1 MASIAKVVVEI
12 SLDREFDYRIPAH
25 LQASIR
31 VGSQVNVPF
40 QSRELRGF
48 VVGLADHSAFGD
60 KLKDIAGVVGD
71 KPLIP
76 DPIMKLAY
84 WIADYYCA
92 PIEHAVRTVLPSAVR
107 KRGAQHK
114 KQLVVSLNV
123 DAKNVDGA
131 SSSVPEERQPLT
143 APLLA
148 LVESTRLA
156 QPNGAGS
163 SVYEERRINYF
174 DAREPVGNET
184 GNLPHWR
191 QEGTTYF
198 VTFRLGD
205 SLPQMKLNQW
215 KAELAVWLREHPEPH
230 DEATRREYYE
240 LFPARFQNWLDQGM
254 GSCIL
259 AQPDVKQIV
268 EDALRHFD
276 GDRYTLREYVVM
288 PNHVHLLLSPL
299 GENLLSEILHSLK
312 SFTANKI
319 NKQLEAKL
327 EPVWQHESFDHIVRS
342 PGQVE
347 RIRQYI
353 RDNPKS
359 VDGASSPV
367 PEERQALTDPIF
379 AQKEPTLAPQSN
391 GAGSSVYE
399 KLPPKQRLVI
409 ETLQQHG
416 AMTLS
421 ELKERTGC
429 SESPIR
435 TLEKNGLVKIGEETI
450 LRDPHAGL
458 ELLRTQPFNL
468 MVEQK
473 TALES
478 INASMDQE
486 KPGVV
491 LLHGVTGSGK
501 TEVYLQAIQ
510 HALDKG
516 QGAIVLVPEI
526 SLTPQTVDRFR
537 SRFGDCVAVLHSSLS
552 DGERH
557 DEWHR
562 IRNGE
567 AKIVVGARS
576 ALFSPIEHPGLI
588 VVDEEHEPT
597 YKQDESPRY
606 NARDVAVMR
615 GHLENC
621 CVVLGSATPA
631 MESFHNVREGRY
643 ELAEMLMRVDD
654 RSMPLMRV
662 VDMRIEAEK
671 EGRPTIF
678 SAELVQAIYD
688 RLDQR
693 EQVILFLNRRGFS
706 SSLQCEQCGYVAECS
721 ECSVSMTYHKKAH
734 KLLCHI
740 CGAEE
745 QVPPHC
751 PECRDP
757 GFKYPGMGT
766 ERIEEILAKLC
777 PKAKVARMDSD
788 TMRKKDS
795 YRTVLDQFRTGKI
808 DILLGT
814 QMIAK
819 GLDFPNVTLVGVLY
833 ADMSLN
839 MPDFRAGER
848 TFQLLTQVAGRAGR
862 GEKAGEV
869 IVQAYTPH
877 HPAIQAARRLDYTG
891 FCDQDLEFRRELSYP
906 PFSHLVLL
914 TFKGES
920 EQEVMQT
927 AAGFFQ
933 TLGKILPPSV
943 KHSPPLPAPLAR
955 AKGHYR
961 YQIMLRCE
969 HTVKMTRP
977 IRHVLASLK
986 MPKGVTCT
994 VDVDALSLL

>member
-25 LQASIR
+25 LQSSIH

-40 QSRELRGF
+40 KSRELRGF
-48 VVGLADHSAFGD
+48 VVGLSTYSAFGD
-60 KLKDIAGVVGD
+60 KLKEIAGVVGD

-76 DPIMKLAY
+76 DPIMNLAY
-84 WIADYYCA
+84 WVAEYYCA

-107 KRGAQHK
+107 KRGAKHK
-114 KQLVVSLNV
+114 KQLLVSPT
-123 DAKNVDGA
+123 GR
-131 SSSVPEERQPLT
+131 VPEKISAKQ
-143 APLLA
+143 
-148 LVESTRLA
+148 
-156 QPNGAGS
+156 
-163 SVYEERRINYF
+163 
-174 DAREPVGNET
+174 DAI
-184 GNLPHWR
+184 
-191 QEGTTYF
+191 
-198 VTFRLGD
+198 
-205 SLPQMKLNQW
+205 
-215 KAELAVWLREHPEPH
+215 
-230 DEATRREYYE
+230 
-240 LFPARFQNWLDQGM
+240 FQ
-254 GSCIL
+254 
-259 AQPDVKQIV
+259 
-268 EDALRHFD
+268 
-276 GDRYTLREYVVM
+276 TL
-288 PNHVHLLLSPL
+288 
-299 GENLLSEILHSLK
+299 
-312 SFTANKI
+312 
-319 NKQLEAKL
+319 
-327 EPVWQHESFDHIVRS
+327 
-342 PGQVE
+342 
-347 RIRQYI
+347 
-353 RDNPKS
+353 
-359 VDGASSPV
+359 
-367 PEERQALTDPIF
+367 
-379 AQKEPTLAPQSN
+379 KE
-391 GAGSSVYE
+391 
-399 KLPPKQRLVI
+399 
-409 ETLQQHG
+409 HG
-416 AMTLS
+416 AMMLS
-421 ELKERTGC
+421 ELKERAGC
-429 SESPIR
+429 SDSPIR
-435 TLEKNGLVKIGEETI
+435 TLEKNGLVKIEASTI
-450 LRDPHAGL
+450 QRDPHAGL
-458 ELLRTQPFNL
+458 ELLRTKPFDL
-468 MVEQK
+468 MAEQQ
-473 TALES
+473 TALET
-478 INASMDQE
+478 INASMDKK
-486 KPGVV
+486 KPGTV

-510 HALDKG
+510 HALDKA

-526 SLTPQTVDRFR
+526 ALTPQTVDRFR

-567 AKIVVGARS
+567 AQIAIGARS
-576 ALFSPIEHPGLI
+576 ALFAPIENVGLI

-631 MESFHNVREGRY
+631 LESFNNVREGRY

-654 RSMPLMRV
+654 RSMPIMRI

-678 SAELVQAIYD
+678 SGELVQAIYD
-688 RLDQR
+688 RLNNK

-721 ECSVSMTYHKKAH
+721 ECSVSMTYHKRAH

-745 QVPPHC
+745 KVPPRC
-751 PECRDP
+751 PECGDP
-757 GFKYPGMGT
+757 DFKYAGMGT
-766 ERIEEILAKLC
+766 EKIEEILEKLC
-777 PKAKVARMDSD
+777 PGAKVARMDSD

-795 YRTVLDQFRTGKI
+795 YRTVLDKFRTGKL

-862 GEKAGEV
+862 GEISGEV

-891 FCDQDLEFRRELSYP
+891 FCDQDLEFRRELAYP

-920 EQEVMQT
+920 EMEVQQT
-927 AAGFFQ
+927 ADRFSEALEQ
-933 TLGKILPPSV
+933 ILPESV
-943 KHSPPLPAPLAR
+943 KHSPAVPAPLAR

-961 YQIMLRCE
+961 FQIMLRCE
-969 HTVKMTRP
+969 HTVRMTKP
-977 IRHVLASLK
+977 IRHVLSCFK
-986 MPKGVTCT
+986 MPKTVTCT

>member
-1 MASIAKVVVEI
+1 VSLAPGRTTVPAMASIAKVVVEI
-12 SLDREFDYRIPAH
+12 SLDREFDYRIPAR
-25 LQASIR
+25 LQSAIQ
-31 VGSQVNVPF
+31 VGTQVVVPF
-40 QSRELRGF
+40 KSRELRGF
-48 VVGLADHSAFGD
+48 VVGLANHSAFGD
-60 KLKDIAGVVGD
+60 KLKEIAGVVGD

-114 KQLVVSLNV
+114 KQLVVSLVNV
-123 DAKNVDGA
+123 DATPSSRIPARGHSSERDEGVA
-131 SSSVPEERQPLT
+131 STLGPV
-143 APLLA
+143 
-148 LVESTRLA
+148 
-156 QPNGAGS
+156 
-163 SVYEERRINYF
+163 NYF
-174 DAREPVGNET
+174 DPNEPIAHLPG

-191 QEGTTYF
+191 QDGTTYF

-205 SLPQMKLNQW
+205 SLPREKLEQW
-215 KAELAVWLREHPEPH
+215 TRERDAWLAENPRPEVEHV
-230 DEATRREYYE
+230 DATPSSRLIEWQREYRN
-240 LFPARFQNWLDQGM
+240 RFTERIEQWLDAGS
-254 GSCIL
+254 GSCVLGNPAVREI
-259 AQPDVKQIV
+259 ACAV
-268 EDALRHFD
+268 FNNMD
-276 GDRYTLREYVVM
+276 GIQYHLHGYVVM
-288 PNHVHLLLSPL
+288 PNHVHVLVSPL
-299 GENLLSEILHSLK
+299 GDRTLSEIIQAWK
-312 SFTANKI
+312 SVSSRQIK
-319 NKQLEAKL
+319 KL
-327 EPVWQHESFDHIVRS
+327 TGQADAVWQKESFDHIVRNAES
-342 PGQVE
+342 LDKF
-347 RIRQYI
+347 RQYI
-353 RDNPKS
+353 EENPKNLHP
-359 VDGASSPV
+359 DRYALHTATGASRLRL
-367 PEERQALTDPIF
+367 ERDGGVAS
-379 AQKEPTLAPQSN
+379 TLPD
-391 GAGSSVYE
+391 
-399 KLPPKQRLVI
+399 KQRLVI
-409 ETLQQHG
+409 DALQLHG

-429 SESPIR
+429 SESPVR
-435 TLEKNGLVKIGEETI
+435 TLEKNGLVKIEESTI
-450 LRDPHAGL
+450 LRDPHAGM
-458 ELLRTQPFNL
+458 ELLRTRPFAL
-468 MVEQK
+468 MTEQQ
-473 TALES
+473 TALEK
-478 INASMDQE
+478 INAAMDRE

-510 HALDKG
+510 HALDQGK
-516 QGAIVLVPEI
+516 GAIVLVPEI
-526 SLTPQTVDRFR
+526 ALTPQTVDRFR

-552 DGERH
+552 EGERH

-567 AKIVVGARS
+567 AQIAIGARS
-576 ALFSPIEHPGLI
+576 ALFSPIENPGLI
-588 VVDEEHEPT
+588 VVDEEHEAT

-621 CVVLGSATPA
+621 CVVLGSATPS
-631 MESFHNVREGRY
+631 MESFNNVREGRY
-643 ELAEMLMRVDD
+643 ELAEMLLRVDD

-671 EGRPTIF
+671 EGRPQIF
-678 SAELVQAIYD
+678 SRELVQGIYD
-688 RLDQR
+688 RLDRR

-706 SSLQCEQCGYVAECS
+706 SSLQCEQCGYVAECR
-721 ECSVSMTYHKKAH
+721 ECSVSMTYHKRAH

-745 QVPPHC
+745 KVPERC
-751 PECRDP
+751 PDCGDP
-757 GFKYPGMGT
+757 DFKYAGMGT
-766 ERIEEILAKLC
+766 EKIEEVLEKLC

-833 ADMSLN
+833 ADMSLYQ
-839 MPDFRAGER
+839 PDFRAGER

-877 HPAIQAARRLDYTG
+877 HPAIQAARNLDYDG
-891 FCDQDLEFRRELSYP
+891 FCSQDLEFRKELSYP

-920 EQEVMQT
+920 EVDVI
-927 AAGFFQ
+927 AAADGFFAR
-933 TLGKILPPSV
+933 LEPILPESV
-943 KHSPPLPAPLAR
+943 AHSPPVPAPLAR

-969 HTVKMTRP
+969 HTVKMTKP
-977 IRHVLASLK
+977 IRHVLATYK
-986 MPKGVTCT
+986 MPKGVGCT

>member
-25 LQASIR
+25 LQDSIH
-31 VGSQVNVPF
+31 VGSQVEVPF
-40 QSRELRGF
+40 KSRELRGF
-48 VVGLADHSAFGD
+48 VVGLANHSAFAD
-60 KLKDIAGVVGD
+60 KLKEIAGVVGD

-76 DPIMKLAY
+76 DEIMTLAY

-92 PIEHAVRTVLPSAVR
+92 PIEAAVRTVLPSAVR
-107 KRGAQHK
+107 KRGARHK
-114 KQLVVSLNV
+114 KQLVVSL
-123 DAKNVDGA
+123 VDGA
-131 SSSVPEERQPLT
+131 SSSVLDEHKTST

-148 LVESTRLA
+148 QAESTRSV
-156 QPNGAGS
+156 QSNGAGS
-163 SVYEERRINYF
+163 SVYEEERINYF
-174 DAREPVGNET
+174 DVREPVGDEQ

-191 QEGTTYF
+191 QEGATYF
-198 VTFRLGD
+198 ITFRLGD
-205 SLPQMKLNQW
+205 SLPQSKLNQW
-215 KAELAVWLREHPEPH
+215 KAELATWQRAHPEPH

-254 GSCIL
+254 GPCVL
-259 AQPDVKQIV
+259 AKPEIKQVV
-268 EDALRHFD
+268 EDALLHFV
-276 GDRYTLREYVVM
+276 GDRYKLREFVVM
-288 PNHVHLLLSPL
+288 PNHVHLLISPL
-299 GENLLSEILHSLK
+299 GDHLASEILHSLK
-312 SFTANKI
+312 SFTANEI
-319 NKQLEAKL
+319 NKRLDEKM

-342 PGQVE
+342 PEQVE

-353 RDNPKS
+353 RDNPKC
-359 VDGASSPV
+359 VDGASSSV
-367 PEERQALTDPIF
+367 WEERKMLVDPLLSLG
-379 AQKEPTLAPQSN
+379 ESTRSPQPN
-391 GAGSSVYE
+391 GAGCSVYD
-399 KLPPKQRLVI
+399 KLPPKQKRVI

-416 AMTLS
+416 AMTLA
-421 ELKERTGC
+421 ELKERADC

-435 TLEKNGLVKIGEETI
+435 TLEKSGLVKIEESTI

-458 ELLRTQPFNL
+458 ELLRTKPFNL
-468 MVEQK
+468 MPEQQ
-473 TALES
+473 TALDK
-478 INASMDQE
+478 INASMDKE

-526 SLTPQTVDRFR
+526 ALTPQTVDRFR
-537 SRFGDCVAVLHSSLS
+537 SRFGGCVAVLHSSLS

-567 AKIVVGARS
+567 AKIAIGARS
-576 ALFSPIEHPGLI
+576 ALFSPIENPGLI
-588 VVDEEHEPT
+588 VVDEEHEAT

-606 NARDVAVMR
+606 NARDAAVMR

-631 MESFHNVREGRY
+631 MESFNNVREGRY

-671 EGRPTIF
+671 EGAHVF
-678 SAELVQAIYD
+678 SGELVQAIYD
-688 RLDQR
+688 RLNSN

-721 ECSVSMTYHKKAH
+721 ECSVSMTYHKRAH

-740 CGAEE
+740 CGAEGK
-745 QVPPHC
+745 VPSRC
-751 PECRDP
+751 PECGDP
-757 GFKYPGMGT
+757 DFKYAGMGT
-766 ERIEEILAKLC
+766 ERIEEILERLC

-795 YRTVLDQFRTGKI
+795 YRTVLDKFRTGKI

-920 EQEVMQT
+920 ELEVMQ
-927 AAGFFQ
+927 AAGGFFQ
-933 TLGKILPPSV
+933 RLEKILPASV
-943 KHSPPLPAPLAR
+943 KHSPPMPAPLAR
-955 AKGHYR
+955 AKGLWR
-961 YQIMLRCE
+961 YQIMLRCK
-969 HTVKMTRP
+969 HTVRMTKP
-977 IRHVLASLK
+977 IRHVLATFK
-986 MPKGVTCT
+986 MPKTVTCT